1 MQVKICGITRVEDA
15 VVAVEGG
22 ADAIGLIFY
31 PGSKRFI
38 APKVAASIISN
49 VSPYTSVV
57 GLFVNADAQQVQEV
71 LSCCPLSQLQFHG
84 DESADFCSSFGRPY
98 VKSVTVSNE
107 AVMST
112 VIDAHINARAYLFD
126 TQVPGEHGGTG
137 KTFDWRLMPQK
148 NIGHRVLAGGLDAEN
163 VAEAIRIAAP
173 DAVDVSSGVEVRP
186 GIKDPDKIYRFV
198 SAAKRALEVVVK

>member
-1 MQVKICGITRVEDA
+1 VQVKICGITRVEDA

-31 PGSKRFI
+31 PGSKCFV

-57 GLFVNADAQQVQEV
+57 GLFVNADAQQVEEV

-98 VKSVTVSNE
+98 VKSVPVSSE
-107 AVMST
+107 AVMSAI
-112 VIDAHINARAYLFD
+112 VDAHINARAYLFD
-126 TQVPGEHGGTG
+126 TQVLGEHGGTG

-173 DAVDVSSGVEVRP
+173 DAVDVSSGVESRP
-186 GIKDPDKIYRFV
+186 GVKDPDKIHRFV
-198 SAAKRALEVVVK
+198 SAAKRAREVVGR

>member
-1 MQVKICGITRVEDA
+1 VQVKICGITRVEDA
-15 VVAVEGG
+15 VIAVEGG

-31 PGSKRFI
+31 PGSKRFV

-57 GLFVNADAQQVQEV
+57 GLFVNADAQQVEEV

-98 VKSVTVSNE
+98 VKSVPVSSE
-107 AVMST
+107 AVMSAI
-112 VIDAHINARAYLFD
+112 VDAHINARAYLFD
-126 TQVPGEHGGTG
+126 TQVLGEHGGTG

-173 DAVDVSSGVEVRP
+173 DAVDVSSGVESRP
-186 GIKDPDKIYRFV
+186 GVKDPDKIHRFV
-198 SAAKRALEVVVK
+198 SAAKRAREVVGR

>member
-31 PGSKRFI
+31 PGSKRFV

-57 GLFVNADAQQVQEV
+57 GLFVNADAQQVEEV

-98 VKSVTVSNE
+98 VKSVPVSSE
-107 AVMST
+107 AMMSAI
-112 VIDAHINARAYLFD
+112 VDAHINARAYLFD
-126 TQVPGEHGGTG
+126 TQVLGEHGGTG

-173 DAVDVSSGVEVRP
+173 DAVDVSSGVESRP
-186 GIKDPDKIYRFV
+186 GVKDPDKIHRFV
-198 SAAKRALEVVVK
+198 SAAKRA

>member
-38 APKVAASIISN
+38 SPKVAASIISN

-71 LSCCPLSQLQFHG
+71 LSFCPLSQLQFHG

-98 VKSVTVSNE
+98 VKGVPVSNE

-173 DAVDVSSGVEVRP
+173 DAVDVSSGVESRP
-186 GIKDPDKIYRFV
+186 GVKDPDKIHRFV
-198 SAAKRALEVVVK
+198 SAAKRAREVLVK

>member
-31 PGSKRFI
+31 PGSTRFI

>member
-31 PGSKRFI
+31 PGSTRFI

-137 KTFDWRLMPQK
+137 KTFDWRLMPEK

>member
-1 MQVKICGITRVEDA
+1 VQVKICGITRVEDA

-31 PGSKRFI
+31 PGSKRFV

-57 GLFVNADAQQVQEV
+57 GLFVNADAQQVEEV

-98 VKSVTVSNE
+98 VKSVPVSSE
-107 AVMST
+107 AVMSAI
-112 VIDAHINARAYLFD
+112 VDAHINARAYLFD
-126 TQVPGEHGGTG
+126 TQVLGEHGGTG

-173 DAVDVSSGVEVRP
+173 DAVDVSSGVESRP
-186 GIKDPDKIYRFV
+186 GVKDPDKIHRFV
-198 SAAKRALEVVVK
+198 SAAKRAREVVGR

>member
-31 PGSKRFI
+31 PGSKRFV

-98 VKSVTVSNE
+98 VKSVPVSSE
-107 AVMST
+107 AMMSAI
-112 VIDAHINARAYLFD
+112 VDAHINARAYLFD

-137 KTFDWRLMPQK
+137 KTFEWRLMPQK

-173 DAVDVSSGVEVRP
+173 DAVDVSSGVESRP
-186 GIKDPDKIYRFV
+186 GVKDPDKIHRFV
-198 SAAKRALEVVVK
+198 SAAKRA